1 MQKILVLGCG
11 LVGRHIAFDLTSD
24 FDVTATDISTQNL
37 CNEAF
42 GNKVKMIH
50 EDLSNV
56 ESLKY
61 LIGEFDMV
69 VNALPGYM
77 GYKTL
82 KTIIESGKD
91 VIDISFFPED
101 PFDLDALAKEK
112 DVTAIMDFG
121 VAPGM
126 SHLLSGYAANQ
137 LDTLEN
143 LEIYVGGLPKKR
155 EKPWEYKTVF
165 SPVDV
170 IEEYTRKARFVNN
183 GKIVE
188 REALTD
194 LEIKEFPVIGQL
206 EAFNSD
212 GLRSLIKTIDC
223 PNMIEKTLR
232 YPGYVDKIAALKDS
246 GFFREEKTEVDGKMI
261 SPMEFTSKLLFDSWK
276 LKEGDEDI
284 TVMQVI
290 AQGIK
295 NDRNTHLQWDLYDEY
310 DPKRKAHSMA
320 RTTGYTATMGVRML
334 ANKLFTEKGVFAPEM
349 LGKDE
354 KIVDFILKG
363 LAERNIIYN
372 LTEQQ
377 MPW

>member
-1 MQKILVLGCG
+1 MRKILVLGCG
-11 LVGRHIAFDLTSD
+11 LVGRHIADDLTAD
-24 FDVTATDISTQNL
+24 FDVTVVDKSIGNICNREFVNHVKIIS
-37 CNEAF
+37 
-42 GNKVKMIH
+42 
-50 EDLSNV
+50 EDLSEENK
-56 ESLKY
+56 LKY
-61 LIGEFDMV
+61 LLGEFDII
-69 VNALPGYM
+69 VNALPGFM
-77 GYKTL
+77 GYQTL
-82 KTIIESGKD
+82 KSVIEEGRD

-101 PFDLDALAKEK
+101 PFDLDTLAKK
-112 DVTAIMDFG
+112 NGVTAIMDFG

-137 LDTLEN
+137 LDTLDN
-143 LEIYVGGLPKKR
+143 LEIYVGGLPKNR

-170 IEEYTRKARFVNN
+170 IEEYTRIARFVKN
-183 GKIVE
+183 GKVIE
-188 REALTD
+188 KEALTD
-194 LEIKEFPVIGQL
+194 LETKEFPVVGQL

-212 GLRSLIKTIDC
+212 GLRSLIKTIEC

-261 SPMEFTSKLLFDSWK
+261 SPLEFTSKLLFDSWK
-276 LKEGDEDI
+276 LNEGDEDI

-290 AQGIK
+290 AEGIK
-295 NDRNTHLQWDLYDEY
+295 GDNKLQMQWDLYDEY
-310 DPKRKAHSMA
+310 DPNRKAHSMA

-334 ANKLFTEKGVFAPEM
+334 ANKLFTESGVFAPEM

-363 LAERNIIYN
+363 LAERGIIYN
-372 LTEQQ
+372 YTEKQIS
-377 MPW
+377 